1 MPDGSIR
8 TIQSNTFNN
17 DYSTGFATNNVGN
30 EFHSI
35 SSAQKQSNA
44 GCRQH

>member
-17 DYSTGFATNNVGN
+17 DYSTGFVTNNVGN
-30 EFHSI
+30 EFHST
-35 SSAQKQSNA
+35 SSQQNQSNI
-44 GCRQH
+44 GCR